1 MSFDRGDRERELTSK
16 LLSEAYPQLLTT
28 NDIGKGENFTQRVTV
43 RVTPVFRTNAAAS
56 FPSSLRSSPP
66 GFERLFEH
74 MESYILDVPSA
85 HSYVISFLARAVVD
99 EVLPPSFLSD
109 PLVRSIGGGVVE
121 DAMRLLS
128 REHYGVR
135 LERVW
140 GPGDG
145 RPVAELKVAM
155 DQLLKEFLLSNEL
168 DEAAACVKVRIRARR
183 GFNQRYS
190 RRAATRE

>member
-1 MSFDRGDRERELTSK
+1 MPYNTRSSDTKVDG
-16 LLSEAYPQLLTT
+16 QLV
-28 NDIGKGENFTQRVTV
+28 GGAVCVGGGGGEGVCVGILVVVNINLR
-43 RVTPVFRTNAAAS
+43 
-56 FPSSLRSSPP
+56 SSLRSSPP

>member
-1 MSFDRGDRERELTSK
+1 MD
-16 LLSEAYPQLLTT
+16 
-28 NDIGKGENFTQRVTV
+28 
-43 RVTPVFRTNAAAS
+43 
-56 FPSSLRSSPP
+56 
-66 GFERLFEH
+66 
-74 MESYILDVPSA
+74 SYILDVPSA
-85 HSYVISFLARAVVD
+85 HTYVISFLARAVVD

-109 PLVRSIGGGVVE
+109 PLVRSIGGAVIE

-145 RPVAELKVAM
+145 RPVADLKVAM

-168 DEAAACVKVRIRARR
+168 DEAKACVKVRARKYDNCR
-183 GFNQRYS
+183 KGKKIEIELFLY
-190 RRAATRE
+190 A